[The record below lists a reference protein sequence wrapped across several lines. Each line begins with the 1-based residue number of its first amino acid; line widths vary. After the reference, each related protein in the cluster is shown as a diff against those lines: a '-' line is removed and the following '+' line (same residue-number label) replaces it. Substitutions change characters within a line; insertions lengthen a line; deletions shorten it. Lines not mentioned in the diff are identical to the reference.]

1 MAMNNSYLKFAEEA
15 SHTISNFPDLK
26 LLSREDSL
34 PYLEGKIDL
43 LDESGIPYD
52 SYSVKILCTID
63 YPNSFPVVNE
73 TKGRLPHN
81 IDWHVY
87 PDGHFCICTPAEEYV
102 QCSKGITL
110 LGFIQNHLVPYLHNQ
125 VFRELEG
132 YYLNE
137 RSHGKK
143 GVLESLYTMLGT
155 TNADKVLKILIFI
168 YKNEIPHRT
177 SKCFCASGKKY
188 RHCHREHF
196 IYFKEIGQTRL
207 KSIIKSII

>member
-1 MAMNNSYLKFAEEA
+1 MNNSYLKFVEEA
-15 SHTISNFPDLK
+15 SYAISKFPDLK

-43 LDESGIPYD
+43 LDENGMPYD
-52 SYSVKILCTID
+52 SYSVKILCVPD
-63 YPNSFPVVNE
+63 YPNSFPVVYE

-87 PDGHFCICTPAEEYV
+87 RDGHFCICTPAEEYI

-110 LGFIQNHLVPYLHNQ
+110 LDFIQNHLVPYLHNQ
-125 VFRELEG
+125 AFRELEG

-143 GVLESLYTMLGT
+143 GVLESLYMMLDT
-155 TNADKVLKILIFI
+155 TNADKVLDILIFI
-168 YKNEIPHRT
+168 YKNKTPHRT
-177 SKCFCASGKKY
+177 SKCFCESGKKY
-188 RHCHREHF
+188 RHCHRESF
-196 IYFKEIGQTRL
+196 TQIKQIGQDRI
-207 KSIIKSII
+207 KFIIQSII